1 MGMKRTRGGM
11 VSGAATAGVAAAML
25 LTTCSVSS
33 FTAFTRIHGPRTVP
47 HMNAAAHRPPRARSA
62 VATMS
67 TNTAAVPAAKGAPNA
82 YDEFDEDL
90 PVAADYRTTPT
101 ASKVVSTYTT
111 DSTQSGSNLYG
122 DYTEWVGEEAGM
134 ATEYRAPVLNYY
146 MEVRSNLTN
155 TLGRA
160 PTVDEWAYCLNMA
173 VNDLKTDIVRSQSVR
188 SELVRKHMGLVIAI
202 AKHHRGRGL
211 SFQDL
216 VQEGSC
222 GLIKAA
228 ERFDPTRGYVFST
241 YARHWIRQFM
251 SRALANNSRM
261 IRLPARVHEKV
272 QTVSRIASDLQSD
285 LGREPT
291 VDEIVRRT
299 GLDAKSVQRY
309 RKAAVR
315 VRSWEE
321 GSDQRR
327 KGLEGEVLGI
337 KEGIMDDSPMPQEL
351 VEGSMLSQDLRSV
364 VDQLPQLERDV
375 ISLRYGLND
384 GTPKTIT
391 EVINSL
397 RSGNPAE
404 EYCSSRVKSAERR
417 AFRKLRKPMT
427 KSMLKRTI
435 AGAEADE
442 PVDWCMIYPS
452 AAPAKPVS

>member
-1 MGMKRTRGGM
+1 MTPPP
-11 VSGAATAGVAAAML
+11 L
-25 LTTCSVSS
+25 P
-33 FTAFTRIHGPRTVP
+33 FTSHP
-47 HMNAAAHRPPRARSA
+47 
-62 VATMS
+62 
-67 TNTAAVPAAKGAPNA
+67 
-82 YDEFDEDL
+82 
-90 PVAADYRTTPT
+90 
-101 ASKVVSTYTT
+101 
-111 DSTQSGSNLYG
+111 Q
-122 DYTEWVGEEAGM
+122 
-134 ATEYRAPVLNYY
+134 
-146 MEVRSNLTN
+146 
-155 TLGRA
+155 
-160 PTVDEWAYCLNMA
+160 
-173 VNDLKTDIVRSQSVR
+173 
-188 SELVRKHMGLVIAI
+188 
-202 AKHHRGRGL
+202 
-211 SFQDL
+211 
-216 VQEGSC
+216 GSC

-241 YARHWIRQFM
+241 YARHWIRQYM

-272 QTVSRIASDLQSD
+272 QTVSRIANDLQSD
-285 LGREPT
+285 LGRGKAPRCCSAWLGSSRRPPRAPAAPPCALHLAPPSSSTRLTTPSQPSLPSFFSEPT
-291 VDEIVRRT
+291 VDELVRRT

-327 KGLEGEVLGI
+327 KGLEGEVLGL

-391 EVINSL
+391 EVIHSL

-404 EYCSSRVKSAERR
+404 DYCSSRVKSAERR
-417 AFRKLRKPMT
+417 AFRKLRKPTT

-435 AGAEADE
+435 GGAEADE
-442 PVDWCMIYPS
+442 PVDWRMVYPS
-452 AAPAKPVS
+452 AAPSQPH